1 MRDSMRNLEQAIRDR
16 VPGECLLLVI
26 GYIEES
32 SKELTSTMIYTD
44 DADKTRL
51 MQGMVRGQNDLAY
64 KLRRLHEQRA

>member
-16 VPGECLLLVI
+16 VSKDSLLLVI

-32 SKELTSTMIYTD
+32 SEELTSTMIYTD

-51 MQGMVRGQNDLAY
+51 MQGMVRGQKEVAS
-64 KLRRLHEQRA
+64 KLRRLYEQRA

>member
-16 VPGECLLLVI
+16 VSKDSLLLVI

-32 SKELTSTMIYTD
+32 SEELTSTMIYTD

-51 MQGMVRGQNDLAY
+51 MQGMVRGQKDVAS
-64 KLRRLHEQRA
+64 KLRRLYEQRA